1 MGFPIALYRFKNS
14 LLMNEE
20 QLWSPSYQVLAH
32 SLSQEHFFPSPM
44 SSVPCWLSLGV
55 LKIRVPSHCDSDTLC
70 TFLPACPSWVT
81 IDRFLTFFPLSLP
94 PPIAYL
100 MLHTVQYAML
110 VCGNA
115 KLKHL
120 K

>member
-55 LKIRVPSHCDSDTLC
+55 LKIRVPSHCDSDTLH
-70 TFLPACPSWVT
+70 LPPSMPQLGD
-81 IDRFLTFFPLSLP
+81 DRSLP
-94 PPIAYL
+94 DILPSFSPSAHRIS
-100 MLHTVQYAML
+100 HVTHCTVRYVGVWQ
-110 VCGNA
+110 C
-115 KLKHL
+115 
-120 K
+120 